1 MSMLLALTLT
11 FGSTAWA
18 AKPPACLKAT
28 QKELADAS
36 PLQVPAAWESLRA
49 CDAAAAQAALPATL
63 KRTVVGE
70 NSSEF
75 AIAAINAGGEAAV
88 RDWVGSLQSDDR
100 ARAIA
105 KLGEA
110 CGAGDAKVGAFI
122 VNTQA
127 VVGDRFWT
135 EPWYRALTTCRTPE
149 AQKLLN
155 DEVRNRSKERARYFS
170 ALEVYAKNLGV
181 AAIPTLSD
189 LVIGTADQEE
199 LVNLVSTFAYTTG
212 LGSVEGQNPEA
223 TAAAVAAIVQLS
235 PTLPPKVLDQA
246 RITLMSLGANA
257 EADQLAGLR
266 YASAKWADGSLHYGL
281 VVVETATC
289 KRGKVREVVH
299 LGEISNPG
307 TTWPE
312 TVVAEAESISMG
324 WTYGLAEACKGTASN
339 TVFVTG
345 GPVSPEELAAF
356 HQEQTTAAQAK
367 VVTKR
372 EVRAEAAIVRP

>member
-75 AIAAINAGGEAAV
+75 AIAAINAGGEGAV
-88 RDWVGSLQSDDR
+88 LGGRGDDLE
-100 ARAIA
+100 
-105 KLGEA
+105 LGEA

-324 WTYGLAEACKGTASN
+324 WTYGLAESCKGTGSN